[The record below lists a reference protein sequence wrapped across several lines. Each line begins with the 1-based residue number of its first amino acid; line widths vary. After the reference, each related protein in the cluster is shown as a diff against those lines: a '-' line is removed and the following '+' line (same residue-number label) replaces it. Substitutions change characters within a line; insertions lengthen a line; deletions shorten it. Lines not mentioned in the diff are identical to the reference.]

1 MPDLSFPEHGSSRR
15 AAVEAVRQATHHV
28 RRPRRIIAAAV
39 AVMAL
44 GAAAACDSAADAN
57 DTVTSGGTLRVV
69 LPALPEHLDPQK
81 IAAAMD
87 ANISR
92 LVSRTLTTYKAEP
105 GAASSELVPD
115 LATDL
120 GRPSENNTV
129 WEFKLREG
137 VKWED
142 GAAINCQ
149 QLKYGVERN
158 FAAVFD
164 SGLPY
169 AELMLA
175 DNATPYEGPYSGKE
189 LDSVTCEDQQTIK
202 FKLKQPAGDFN
213 YTVALSIFSPTK
225 PGSDGDKDA
234 YDLRPLSNGP
244 YRIEPRKKDDTSFTV
259 VRNEH
264 WSARLDS
271 VRKALPDKIVFVVDP
286 NDPAVTN
293 ALILDQGADRNTIML
308 TANVAPNFLQQV
320 INDPKLSQRVATGP
334 TGAVRYFAIN
344 TKIIKNLDCRKAL
357 VYAFNKRKYRQAM
370 GGSVIG
376 ELATSMIPPNLAAH
390 AAFDHYDT
398 LVDADGS
405 EDKALQL
412 IDKAKAEGVTCP
424 DKVSVALPDNDTIA
438 RYVKTMVDAYVRIGV
453 KVELKRLPAD
463 AYWGAIA
470 DSGHPYHMVYAG
482 WIPDWANGSAVIPPL
497 FDGSLVQPPGE
508 QSGSNYSFFNDAD
521 INKLMADAMAEPSL
535 QRQYKLWGELDSKL
549 QELAVTIPVLYPNS
563 IRMMGSNVGGA
574 FIHSQ
579 FGAPDLAS
587 LGLKDPSIPMDVT
600 SSAS

>member
-1 MPDLSFPEHGSSRR
+1 MPNPSLNERGSSRR
-15 AAVEAVRQATHHV
+15 AATHVARQATAHV
-28 RRPRRIIAAAV
+28 RRLRRLTAAAV
-39 AVMAL
+39 AVLAL
-44 GAAAACDSAADAN
+44 GAASACDSAADAN
-57 DTVTSGGTLRVV
+57 DTVSSGGTLRVV
-69 LPALPEHLDPQK
+69 LPGLPEHLDPQR

-92 LVSRTLTTYKAEP
+92 LLSRTLTTYKAEP

-120 GRPSENNTV
+120 GRPTENNTV

-142 GAAINCQ
+142 GAAVNCQ

-158 FAAVFD
+158 FAALFD

-175 DNATPYEGPYSGKE
+175 DNTPHYEGPYSGKE
-189 LDSVTCEDQQTIK
+189 LESVSCEDAYTIK
-202 FKLKQPAGDFN
+202 FRLKQPAGDFN
-213 YTVALSIFSPTK
+213 YTVALPIFSPAK
-225 PGSDGDKDA
+225 PGADGDKDA

-244 YRIEPRKKDDTSFTV
+244 YRVEPRKKDDNTFTL

-264 WSARLDS
+264 WSGTLDA
-271 VRKALPDKIVFVVDP
+271 VRKAHPDKIVFQVNA

-293 ALILDQGADRNTIML
+293 ALIQDQGADRNTLML
-308 TANVAPNFLQQV
+308 QTNVAPNFLQQV

-334 TGAVRYFAIN
+334 SGAVRYFAIN
-344 TKIIKNLDCRKAL
+344 TTLIKNLDCRKAL
-357 VYAFNKRKYRQAM
+357 AYAFNKRKYRQAM
-370 GGSVIG
+370 GGSIIG
-376 ELATSMIPPNLAAH
+376 DLATSMIPPGLAAH
-390 AAFDHYDT
+390 AKFDHYDT
-398 LVDADGS
+398 LLDGDGN
-405 EDKALQL
+405 EDKALAL

-424 DKVSVALPDNDTIA
+424 ETISVALPDNDTIA

-453 KVELKRLPAD
+453 KVNLKRYPAGE
-463 AYWGAIA
+463 YWGRIA
-470 DSGHPYHMVYAG
+470 DVGHGNHLVYAG

-497 FDGSLVQPPGE
+497 FDGALVKPTGE
-508 QSGSNYSFFNDAD
+508 QSGSNYSFLVDAE
-521 INKLMADAMAEPSL
+521 INKAIADAMAEPNAG
-535 QRQYKLWGELDSKL
+535 RQYKLWGELDSKL
-549 QELAVTIPVLYPNS
+549 SEMAVTIPVLYPNS
-563 IRMMGSNVGGA
+563 IRMYGSNVAGA

-587 LGLKDPSIPMDVT
+587 LGLKDPSIPVDVT
-600 SSAS
+600 SSGS